1 MAMRGRA
8 ACLGWL
14 TMVLICLG
22 AACAAQAADRTD
34 RSFGG
39 DGFVKD
45 WVGPVVD
52 PGPLGPN
59 IWDLAEDRGGF
70 VGSLADLSA
79 EQEYFG
85 AVRYRRNGSIDRRFG
100 RRGFTRPIGRKYSS
114 GRAQA
119 QGIAVQRDGRIVVV
133 GWRHPEGH
141 AAPLLVRYRRDGSFD
156 RSFGLRGVVTQKLDN
171 FRPGEILHDVA
182 IEPNGRI
189 VAVGARGE
197 HGFGL
202 SSGHPA
208 GLVVAYRPDGRV
220 DRSFGEGGREL
231 FPAPGGHGEYTGLK
245 SIEVLGD
252 GRLLV
257 AGYHFGSL
265 FVARLLPDGRLDR
278 SFGGGDGKLVTFANP
293 YGRGDA
299 CPGICWSAAPF
310 VLRPDGR
317 ILVIAA
323 TWPDL
328 PVLLRLTADGE
339 VDRSFGRRGW
349 VRVFPKG
356 HYFQPFDLAL
366 QGRRIVVSGFDEWY
380 DGKGNGGLAFMVL
393 RYLGDGRI
401 DHSFGRRGLVVRH
414 EGPFSGAYA
423 ILNQGFRVVVA
434 GGGEDAREESDKWYS
449 SFLLL
454 TRYLPG

>member
-1 MAMRGRA
+1 MLGKLLRLWGATVVWICVVT
-8 ACLGWL
+8 ACG
-14 TMVLICLG
+14 
-22 AACAAQAADRTD
+22 AQAADRTD

-59 IWDLAEDRGGF
+59 IWDLAEHRGGF
-70 VGSLADLSA
+70 VGSLADLSR

-85 AVRYRRNGSIDRRFG
+85 AVRYRRNGSIDRGFG
-100 RRGFTRPIGRKYSS
+100 RDGFTRPIEREHFGRT
-114 GRAQA
+114 QA

-133 GWRHPEGH
+133 GWRHKSNEP

-156 RSFGLRGVVTQKLDN
+156 RSFGYRGIVTRKPD
-171 FRPGEILHDVA
+171 RYGGGDVLHDVA

-189 VAVGARGE
+189 VAVGGRGE
-197 HGFGL
+197 HGFGR
-202 SSGHPA
+202 SNGHPS

-220 DRSFGEGGREL
+220 DRSFGEGGHVL

-245 SIEVLGD
+245 SVEVQGN

-278 SFGGGDGKLVTFANP
+278 SFGGGDGKLVMFPNP
-293 YGRGDA
+293 HGRGDA
-299 CPGICWSAAPF
+299 CFGICWSAAP
-310 VLRPDGR
+310 LALLPDGR

-339 VDRSFGRRGW
+339 VDRSFGRPGT
-349 VRVFPKG
+349 VSVFPKG
-356 HYFQPFDLAL
+356 HAFQPFDLAL
-366 QGRRIVVSGFDEWY
+366 QGRRIVVAGFDEWY
-380 DGKGNGGLAFMVL
+380 DGKGNGGLAYTVL
-393 RYLGDGRI
+393 RYRGDGTL
-401 DHSFGRRGLVVRH
+401 DPSFGRRGIVVRR

-423 ILNQGFRVVVA
+423 ILNQGKRVVVA
-434 GGGEDAREESDKWYS
+434 GGGEDERKEGDKWYS

>member
-1 MAMRGRA
+1 MQAKPTRL
-8 ACLGWL
+8 LGAIVAL
-14 TMVLICLG
+14 FCLG

-52 PGPLGPN
+52 PGPLAPN
-59 IWDLAEDRGGF
+59 IWDLAKHRGGF

-85 AVRYRRNGSIDRRFG
+85 AVRYRRNGSIDRGFG
-100 RRGFTRPIGRKYSS
+100 REGFTRRVERESFGRT
-114 GRAQA
+114 QA
-119 QGIAVQRDGRIVVV
+119 QGIAVQRDGGIVVV
-133 GWRHPEGH
+133 GWHHGFGEP

-156 RSFGLRGVVTQKLDN
+156 RSFGHRGIVTQKPSFTRGGDV
-171 FRPGEILHDVA
+171 FHDVA
-182 IEPNGRI
+182 IESNGRI
-189 VAVGARGE
+189 VVVGARGE
-197 HGFGL
+197 RGFGQ
-202 SSGHPA
+202 SNGHPS

-220 DRSFGEGGREL
+220 DRSFGEGGRVL

-245 SIEVLGD
+245 SVEVLGD

-278 SFGGGDGKLVTFANP
+278 SFGGGDGKLVMLASP

-299 CPGICWSAAPF
+299 CPGICWSASPF

-323 TWPDL
+323 TWPDA
-328 PVLLRLTADGE
+328 PVLLRLTPDGE
-339 VDRSFGRRGW
+339 VDRSFGRRGL
-349 VRVFPKG
+349 VSVFPKG

-366 QGRRIVVSGFDEWY
+366 QGRRIVVAGFDEWY

-393 RYLGDGRI
+393 RYRGDGRL
-401 DHSFGRRGLVVRH
+401 DRGFGRRGIVVRR

-423 ILNQGFRVVVA
+423 ILNQGKRVVVA

>member
-1 MAMRGRA
+1 MRGKLR
-8 ACLGWL
+8 WL
-14 TMVLICLG
+14 WMASVVSIFLG
-22 AACAAQAADRTD
+22 AVCAAQAADRTD

-52 PGPLGPN
+52 PGPLAPN
-59 IWDLAEDRGGF
+59 IWDLAEHRGGF

-85 AVRYRRNGSIDRRFG
+85 AVRYRHNGSIDRGFG
-100 RRGFTRPIGRKYSS
+100 RDGFTRPIGRERF
-114 GRAQA
+114 GRTQA
-119 QGIAVQRDGRIVVV
+119 QGIAVQRDGGVVVV
-133 GWRHPEGH
+133 GWRHRPFAP

-156 RSFGLRGVVTQKLDN
+156 RSFGHRGIVTQ
-171 FRPGEILHDVA
+171 RPNERRGGDVLHDVA

-197 HGFGL
+197 RGFGQ
-202 SSGHPA
+202 SNGHPS
-208 GLVVAYRPDGRV
+208 GLVVAYRSDGRLDHSFGKDGRV
-220 DRSFGEGGREL
+220 L

-245 SIEVLGD
+245 SVEALGD

-278 SFGGGDGKLVTFANP
+278 SFGGGDGKLVMFPNP
-293 YGRGDA
+293 HGRGDG

-323 TWPDL
+323 TWPDA
-328 PVLLRLTADGE
+328 PVLLRLTPDGE
-339 VDRSFGRRGW
+339 VDRSFGRRGL
-349 VRVFPKG
+349 VSVFPKG

-366 QGRRIVVSGFDEWY
+366 QGRRIVVAGFDEWY
-380 DGKGNGGLAFMVL
+380 DGKGDEGLEYTVL
-393 RYLGDGRI
+393 RLLGNGSLDRG
-401 DHSFGRRGLVVRH
+401 FGRRGIVVRR

-423 ILNQGFRVVVA
+423 ILNQGKRVVVA
-434 GGGEDAREESDKWYS
+434 GGGEDQRKEGDKWYS

>member
-1 MAMRGRA
+1 MPRGLA
-8 ACLGWL
+8 LLWWAVA
-14 TMVLICLG
+14 VL
-22 AACAAQAADRTD
+22 ACAGAGTGQAADRTD

-59 IWDLAEDRGGF
+59 IWDLAEHRGGF

-85 AVRYRRNGSIDRRFG
+85 AVRYRRNGSIDRGFG
-100 RRGFTRPIGRKYSS
+100 RNGFTRPIERSRFGRT
-114 GRAQA
+114 QA
-119 QGIAVQRDGRIVVV
+119 QGIAVQRDGEIVVV
-133 GWRHPEGH
+133 GWRHKPSAP

-156 RSFGLRGVVTQKLDN
+156 RSFGRRGIVTQKPN
-171 FRPGEILHDVA
+171 FRRGGDVLHDVA
-182 IEPNGRI
+182 IEPSGRI

-197 HGFGL
+197 HGFGQ
-202 SSGHPA
+202 SNGHPS

-220 DRSFGEGGREL
+220 DRSFGKGGRVL

-245 SIEVLGD
+245 SVEVLGD

-278 SFGGGDGKLVTFANP
+278 SFGGGDGKLVTFASL

-299 CPGICWSAAPF
+299 CPGNCWSAAPF
-310 VLRPDGR
+310 VLLPDGR
-317 ILVIAA
+317 ILVISA
-323 TWPDL
+323 TWPDA

-339 VDRSFGRRGW
+339 VDRSFGRRGL
-349 VRVFPKG
+349 VSVFPKEN
-356 HYFQPFDLAL
+356 YFQPFDLAL
-366 QGRRIVVSGFDEWY
+366 QGRRIVVAGFDEWY
-380 DGKGNGGLAFMVL
+380 DGKGNGGLEFTVL
-393 RYLGDGRI
+393 RYRGNGRL
-401 DHSFGRRGLVVRH
+401 DRGFGRRGIVTRR

-423 ILNQGFRVVVA
+423 ILNQGKRVVVA
-434 GGGEDAREESDKWYS
+434 GGGEDARKPSDKWYS